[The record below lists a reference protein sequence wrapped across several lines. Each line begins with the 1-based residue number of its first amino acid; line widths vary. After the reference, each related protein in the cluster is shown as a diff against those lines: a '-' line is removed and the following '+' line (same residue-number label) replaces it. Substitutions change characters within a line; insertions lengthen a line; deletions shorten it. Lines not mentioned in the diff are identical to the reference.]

1 MVKDEGN
8 VSSGLKF
15 KLSENELGLSE
26 NDLGLSEN
34 ELGLF
39 ENELGLSENELGLSG
54 SLLLGLFPAPARKK
68 FGFGLLIRLD
78 SK

>member
-1 MVKDEGN
+1 MAKEEGN

-15 KLSENELGLSE
+15 ELSENELGLS
-26 NDLGLSEN
+26 
-34 ELGLF
+34 

-54 SLLLGLFPAPARKK
+54 SLLLKLFPAPARKK
-68 FGFGLLIRLD
+68 FGLLIRLD

>member
-1 MVKDEGN
+1 MVKEEGN

-15 KLSENELGLSE
+15 TLS
-26 NDLGLSEN
+26 
-34 ELGLF
+34 
-39 ENELGLSENELGLSG
+39 ENELGLSENELGLLENELGLLENELGLSG
-54 SLLLGLFPAPARKK
+54 SLLLKSFPAPARKK